1 MHRAPC
7 VEGSSPSLPTIFYL
21 KLTIGD
27 NMASKKSI
35 INSIS
40 RDEFSKIV
48 SQSNSICDILV
59 YFGFSRNSG
68 SMSNVVKQRIIAEEL
83 DISHF
88 RKSGGQGGKPKY
100 SLDEILVENSQY
112 TNINRLKK
120 RLLKEGLLEYKC
132 AKCGNDGT
140 WLGNPLS
147 LQLEH
152 KNGIHNDHRIE
163 NLEFLCPNCHAQ
175 TDTYGGKNIKN
186 KTNWK
191 QYRHVNR

>member
-1 MHRAPC
+1 
-7 VEGSSPSLPTIFYL
+7 
-21 KLTIGD
+21 
-27 NMASKKSI
+27 MASKRSI

-40 RDEFSKIV
+40 TAEFAEIV
-48 SQSNSICDILV
+48 KNSNSISDILE

-68 SMSNVVKQRIIAEEL
+68 SMSNVVKQRIISEKL

-88 RKSGGQGGKPKY
+88 RRKGSHGGKPKY
-100 SLDEILVENSQY
+100 SLDEILVENSRY

-120 RLLKEGLLEYKC
+120 RLIKEGVLEYKC
-132 AKCGNDGT
+132 AKCGNNGT
-140 WLGNPLS
+140 WLGKQLS

-186 KTNWK
+186 DTNWK
-191 QYRHVNR
+191 QYRRVNR